1 MKTRRPFRFKQFE
14 VAQSEGCMPVTTD
27 ACIFGATINL
37 EKAKNI
43 LDIGTGTGLLS
54 LMLAQRFTD
63 GFFTAIDIDKES
75 TRQADVNFKYSPWK
89 NRLNTITADIRNW
102 EPEITYDA
110 IVCNPP
116 FFDNQLPSES
126 DEKRRARHTVTLNY
140 ETLINKIYTLL
151 NNEGKCWLLIPA
163 LHSNY
168 IAEIANS
175 IKLFNHHKINIHSF
189 EHSEPH
195 VIIFSLSK
203 SPADMFYSDFTIY
216 NSPGVYS
223 EEMKNSM
230 NDYYLFKE

>member
-14 VAQSEGCMPVTTD
+14 VAQSKGCMPVTTD
-27 ACIFGATINL
+27 ACIFGATIDLGN
-37 EKAKNI
+37 AKNI

-54 LMLAQRFTD
+54 LMLAQRFPD
-63 GFFTAIDIDKES
+63 GFFTAIDIDEES
-75 TRQADVNFKYSPWK
+75 TRQANANFNNSPWK
-89 NRLNTITADIRNW
+89 NRLNAMTADIRNR

-116 FFDNQLPSES
+116 FFDNQLPSIS

-140 ETLINKIYTLL
+140 ETLLKKIYSLL

-168 IAEIANS
+168 IAELATS
-175 IKLFNHHKINIHSF
+175 TKLFNYHKINIRSF

-195 VIIFSLSK
+195 VIIFILTK
-203 SPADMFYSDFTIY
+203 SPADIFYNDFTIY
-216 NSPGVYS
+216 NNPEIYS
-223 EEMKNSM
+223 EEMKFLM
-230 NDYYLFKE
+230 KDYYLLK